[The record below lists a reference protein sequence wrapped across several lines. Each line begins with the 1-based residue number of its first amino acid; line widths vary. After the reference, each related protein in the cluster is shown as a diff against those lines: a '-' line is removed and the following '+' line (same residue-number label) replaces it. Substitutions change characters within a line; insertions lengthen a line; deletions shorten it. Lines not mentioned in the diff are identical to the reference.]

1 MESLGDVRNA
11 ISSFVQDREWGKFHT
26 PKNVALAL
34 SGEIGE
40 ISEIFQWKG
49 SLKMGLNDSFT
60 SQDREHIGEEV
71 SDVFIYTVRLSD
83 LSGVN
88 LSTVVHDFV
97 TCTNCVFTSDNRCI
111 PGSHWVKDLNF
122 TELYKLERANRTKR
136 HSTDVANTQSP
147 RDVLFHLHTQL
158 GKLSAI
164 LHIRSEEDCSIG
176 LKAWNDE
183 ELGSFSEALASII
196 LDLTWITDLCDLSLP
211 EVLSDKITKN
221 NKKYPADRCRGK
233 SAKYT
238 SYLTST
244 SKVSISTALVSSVT
258 LFIIGVGLGYSFRS
272 GKVAYG
278 YR

>member
-11 ISSFVQDREWGKFHT
+11 ISSFVKDREWGQFHT

-97 TCTNCVFTSDNRCI
+97 TCT
-111 PGSHWVKDLNF
+111 K
-122 TELYKLERANRTKR
+122 
-136 HSTDVANTQSP
+136 
-147 RDVLFHLHTQL
+147 
-158 GKLSAI
+158 
-164 LHIRSEEDCSIG
+164 
-176 LKAWNDE
+176 
-183 ELGSFSEALASII
+183 
-196 LDLTWITDLCDLSLP
+196 
-211 EVLSDKITKN
+211 
-221 NKKYPADRCRGK
+221 
-233 SAKYT
+233 
-238 SYLTST
+238 
-244 SKVSISTALVSSVT
+244 
-258 LFIIGVGLGYSFRS
+258 
-272 GKVAYG
+272 
-278 YR
+278 